1 MKKLLTSVLC
11 LFVTVAFMAIV
22 PTAAKA
28 ADKPKCVTPTQ
39 TEFLEQN
46 KDHIIKLH
54 VVPDDKLKIFL
65 TEINAKRAAL
75 KMYPYE
81 ADIMLL
87 AELKAGMFGIAMFKD
102 TCIVPGS
109 VIAGPM
115 GKMFTFLKELKSE
128 SILSVTAGAV

>member
-1 MKKLLTSVLC
+1 MKKLLASVLC
-11 LFVTVAFMAIV
+11 LFAAVAFMAIA
-22 PTAAKA
+22 PSTKA
-28 ADKPKCVTPTQ
+28 ADKPRCVTPTQ

-46 KDHIIKLH
+46 KDHILKLH
-54 VVPDDKLKIFL
+54 VVPDGELQIFL
-65 TEINAKRAAL
+65 TEINAKRAVA
-75 KMYPYE
+75 KMHPLE

-115 GKMFTFLKELKSE
+115 GKMFMFLKELKSE
-128 SILSVTAGAV
+128 HILSVTGGAV

>member
-1 MKKLLTSVLC
+1 MKKLLASVLC
-11 LFVTVAFMAIV
+11 LMFALAFMV
-22 PTAAKA
+22 TGAAVNA

-54 VVPDDKLKIFL
+54 VVPMDKMKEFL
-65 TEINAKRAAL
+65 FQVNNKRASAKL
-75 KMYPYE
+75 YPWE

-87 AELKAGMFGIAMFKD
+87 AELKTGWIGIALFKD
-102 TCIVPGS
+102 TCIVPGT

-115 GKMFTFLKELKSE
+115 AKMLMFMRELKSQD
-128 SILSVTAGAV
+128 ILSVVGGAV